1 MLFAAAVTCSV
12 LKVGRVFVVLAAAAE
27 GKMLAVK
34 TILVLLPG
42 DTIPP
47 AAAIFLT
54 AGCSVCWPRLDEEDG

>member
-42 DTIPP
+42 DTTPEKTST
-47 AAAIFLT
+47 F
-54 AGCSVCWPRLDEEDG
+54 RLQAMNLNTDT

>member
-12 LKVGRVFVVLAAAAE
+12 LKVGRVFVVLTAAAE

-42 DTIPP
+42 DTIPEKTST
-47 AAAIFLT
+47 F
-54 AGCSVCWPRLDEEDG
+54 RLQAMKLNTDT

>member
-42 DTIPP
+42 DTIPEKTST
-47 AAAIFLT
+47 F
-54 AGCSVCWPRLDEEDG
+54 RF